1 MNSHLTIKDILIKSD
16 DFLKNKGIKNS
27 RLEAELLISHFLNLS
42 RLDLYLKFDSELNEK
57 IVDLLREKV
66 LQRSKRM
73 PLQYVINEVSF
84 LDAKLYV
91 DDNVLIPRPETE
103 FLCDL
108 LIKNY
113 SDKNSFLDIGTGSG
127 AIAISL
133 ALNLPNKTIEALD
146 ISEKA
151 LSVAKKNAKDNNAH
165 INFFLSDLFQNVNRK
180 YDLII
185 SNPPYVSDLEY
196 QNLESELF
204 FEPKQAL
211 VSDNEGLAHIFEI
224 IAKAPD
230 YLNENGLLFIETG
243 AFQSEKIKDFS
254 LKFNYKNIDIIK
266 DLNNFNRFVKLEI

>member
-196 QNLESELF
+196 QTLESELF